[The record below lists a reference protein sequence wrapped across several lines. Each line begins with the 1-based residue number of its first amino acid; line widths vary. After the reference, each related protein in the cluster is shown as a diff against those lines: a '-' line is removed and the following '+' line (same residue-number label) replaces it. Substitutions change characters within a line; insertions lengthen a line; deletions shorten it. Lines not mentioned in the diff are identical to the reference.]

1 LLDNISNSI
10 PDLKI
15 NTKYGAFWCGMIEY
29 NNIFEY
35 DYKFMKTKMDFI
47 REDLMKVAL
56 HPNKISYWLDNDFE
70 DF

>member
-1 LLDNISNSI
+1 
-10 PDLKI
+10 
-15 NTKYGAFWCGMIEY
+15 MIQY

-35 DYKFMKTKMDFI
+35 DYNNMKKNMDYI